1 MSACRFTAGVA
12 MALAAVLSAGCAS
25 FSEDGG
31 FGEVGAAVKQ
41 RTGADSLWVRSEED
55 AKLVAGRVRELLA
68 APLGP
73 DQAVAVALL
82 NNPALQAAYAEIG
95 VSEADRVQAGRLVN
109 PGFSFARLTRG
120 DELEIE
126 RKLVFNLLD
135 LFTMPKRIEI
145 AAQRFEQAKLAA
157 AIEAV
162 RTAVEARRAWFG
174 AVAAQETANYLAQVR
189 ETAETGA
196 ELAERMARAGNFSR
210 LQRMR
215 EHAFYAETVVQLAR
229 ARQSALAARER
240 LARAMGLPTAA
251 AVTLPGRMPD
261 LPANPREARALE
273 ATAIRERLDV
283 RAAKHEADSLAA
295 SLGLARA
302 TRFVN
307 VLELGAVYNTS
318 APEEA
323 QKGWELELRLPVF
336 DTGEARTS
344 RAHHLYM
351 QSLNRTA
358 QVAVNA
364 RSEVREAYAAYRAA
378 YDTAKHY
385 RDEIVPLRKQISE
398 ENLLRYN
405 GMLIGVFEL
414 IADAREAIAGVNAY
428 IESLRDF
435 WLAESDLQTALTG
448 ASIGAAAPMKAA
460 AAPAAASGGGH

>member
-1 MSACRFTAGVA
+1 
-12 MALAAVLSAGCAS
+12 
-25 FSEDGG
+25 
-31 FGEVGAAVKQ
+31 
-41 RTGADSLWVRSEED
+41 
-55 AKLVAGRVRELLA
+55 
-68 APLGP
+68 
-73 DQAVAVALL
+73 
-82 NNPALQAAYAEIG
+82 
-95 VSEADRVQAGRLVN
+95 
-109 PGFSFARLTRG
+109 
-120 DELEIE
+120 
-126 RKLVFNLLD
+126 
-135 LFTMPKRIEI
+135 
-145 AAQRFEQAKLAA
+145 
-157 AIEAV
+157 
-162 RTAVEARRAWFG
+162 
-174 AVAAQETANYLAQVR
+174 VR

-229 ARQSALAARER
+229 ARQNALAARER

-261 LPANPREARALE
+261 LPASPREARALE

-323 QKGWELELRLPVF
+323 QKGWELELRLPIF

-344 RAHHLYM
+344 RTHHLYM